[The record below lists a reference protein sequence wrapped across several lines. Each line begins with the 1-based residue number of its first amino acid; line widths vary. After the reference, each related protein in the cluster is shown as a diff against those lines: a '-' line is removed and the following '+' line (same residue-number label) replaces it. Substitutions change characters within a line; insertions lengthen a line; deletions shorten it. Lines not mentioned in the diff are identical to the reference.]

1 MNSMKI
7 LERFSVLTCQMRCQI
22 CVSLSAQLATWK
34 RKGAYLGAMALAFF
48 SSCRFNVMNFS
59 RGKDINKGGREA
71 MGTIMITKILE

>member
-1 MNSMKI
+1 
-7 LERFSVLTCQMRCQI
+7 
-22 CVSLSAQLATWK
+22 LATWK